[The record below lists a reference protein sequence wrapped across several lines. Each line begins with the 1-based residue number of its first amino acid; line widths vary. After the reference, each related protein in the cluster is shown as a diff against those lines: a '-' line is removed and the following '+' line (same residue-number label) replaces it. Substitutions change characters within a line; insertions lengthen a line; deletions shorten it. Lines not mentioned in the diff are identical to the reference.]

1 MQTEILEKPETDR
14 GVVSRTR
21 AVFSLGEG
29 DKAPLQQ
36 SIRRYLSDRSPR
48 VRSAALDV
56 VRKKELREVNASVL
70 DLLTDKS
77 GIVRHAAVE
86 CLGVLHE
93 GEAVKASWLYPL
105 LKDPVLIVRVETVES
120 LAHIGDRT
128 ALPLIA
134 ERLKDED
141 PLVRAYAARSI
152 AELEGQEFV
161 PAIEKA
167 SKTEQDE
174 NAKVGFAEALFTLG
188 DDNQFSVLLGF
199 LSSGDYH
206 VRCASA
212 NALGGADLNSAQ
224 LQSALEAVSFA
235 SHHSLVKAD
244 KSRMERV
251 EKELRE
257 QL

>member
-1 MQTEILEKPETDR
+1 MQNEILEKPETDG

-21 AVFSLGEG
+21 EVFSLGGG
-29 DKAPLQQ
+29 DKARLQQ
-36 SIRRYLSDRSPR
+36 SISRYLSDRSPR

-56 VRKKELREVNASVL
+56 VRENELREVNASVL

-105 LKDPVLIVRVETVES
+105 LRDPVLIVRVETVES
-120 LAHIGDRT
+120 LAQIGDRT

-134 ERLKDED
+134 ERLEDED

-152 AELEGQEFV
+152 AELEGHEFV
-161 PAIEKA
+161 AAIERA
-167 SKTEQDE
+167 SKTEEDE
-174 NAKVGFAEALFTLG
+174 NAKVGFADALFTLG
-188 DDNQFSVLLGF
+188 DVKQFSVLLEL
-199 LSSGDYH
+199 LSSADYH
-206 VRCASA
+206 VRSASA
-212 NALGGADLNSAQ
+212 NALSVADLTSVQ
-224 LQSALEAVSFA
+224 LKAALEAVSHA
-235 SHHSLVKAD
+235 AHHALAVAD
-244 KSRMERV
+244 RSTMERV

>member
-1 MQTEILEKPETDR
+1 MQNEILEKPETDR

-21 AVFSLGEG
+21 AVMSLGDG
-29 DKAPLQQ
+29 DKARLEQ
-36 SIRRYLSDRSPR
+36 SISRYLSDRSPR

-56 VRKKELREVNASVL
+56 VRDKELREVDASVL
-70 DLLTDKS
+70 GLLADKS
-77 GIVRHAAVE
+77 GIVRHAAVV

-105 LKDPVLIVRVETVES
+105 LKDPVLIVRIETVES
-120 LAHIGDRT
+120 LAHIGDRA

-134 ERLKDED
+134 EMLKDED

-152 AELEGQEFV
+152 AELEGHMFM
-161 PAIEKA
+161 PAIERA

-188 DDNQFSVLLGF
+188 DASQFSVLLGF
-199 LSSGDYH
+199 LSSTDYH

-212 NALGGADLNSAQ
+212 NALSGADLTSAQ
-224 LQSALEAVSFA
+224 LQSALEAVSYA
-235 SHHSLVKAD
+235 AHHALVRAD
-244 KSRMERV
+244 KSSMERV